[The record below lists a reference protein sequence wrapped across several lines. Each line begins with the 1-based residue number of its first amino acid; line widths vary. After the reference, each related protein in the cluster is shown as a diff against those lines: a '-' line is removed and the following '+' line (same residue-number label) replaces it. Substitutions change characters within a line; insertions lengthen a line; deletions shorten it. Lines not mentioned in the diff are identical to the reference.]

1 MPAATRV
8 QTGQAQ
14 LALNLAAS
22 ALLLTLAATAG
33 PLHAD
38 SAVEQDDGVYRTTV
52 SGIDEF
58 HAVIELLRA
67 ELFERGFTEQ
77 DVTDVDIMLR
87 SEGQM
92 IHNKIVVAYDPER
105 IADAIAKRPLTTM
118 LAGHRILVYQEK
130 PEEPESYRA
139 EPGDIVISAIDPAAL
154 AEALDIDD
162 PASIE
167 AMGEDLKAA
176 LEATHAFFK
185 GPESAGIIESPDEA
199 AGNGNNDN

>member
-1 MPAATRV
+1 MPAAMPV
-8 QTGQAQ
+8 QTRQVQ
-14 LALNLAAS
+14 IALSRAAS
-22 ALLLTLAATAG
+22 VLLLTLLAVAG
-33 PLHAD
+33 PLQAD
-38 SAVEQDDGVYRTTV
+38 SAVERDDGVYRTTV

-92 IHNKIVVAYDPER
+92 MHNKVVVAYDPER
-105 IADAIAKRPLTTM
+105 IADAIEKRPLTTM

-130 PEEPESYRA
+130 PESPESYRA

-154 AEALDIDD
+154 AETLDIDD
-162 PASIE
+162 PASVE
-167 AMGEDLKAA
+167 AMGEDLKSA

-185 GPESAGIIESPDEA
+185 GPESAGILESPDDA
-199 AGNGNNDN
+199 DTSDGNDN